1 MDLKITKLGPKL
13 STYRWGTLYIQK
25 ESYNFGF
32 FDFYRSIFIIQ
43 REIVSDLCPH
53 IFDTYFL
60 AKSWN
65 GLYYFAR
72 KHLPAVGIIMP
83 LFCICCKIF
92 KYDSSRS
99 FRLPIE
105 LFYCLAWVYTV
116 QAAVW
121 FMVNIVGSFDILFR
135 YLSFCLFVT
144 RVAYVVAISALPDQ
158 SNQYLQSSWWAPRTC
173 NWDT

>member
-1 MDLKITKLGPKL
+1 MFEASESLQQVEGTKKKK
-13 STYRWGTLYIQK
+13 STSFHQYSWNSEVSAWSVDPIRQLIL
-25 ESYNFGF
+25 
-32 FDFYRSIFIIQ
+32 IILC
-43 REIVSDLCPH
+43 EIVSDLCPH

-65 GLYYFAR
+65 GLYDFAK

-105 LFYCLAWVYTV
+105 LFYCLAWVYTF

-135 YLSFCLFVT
+135 FFSYFYDFHNCMV
-144 RVAYVVAISALPDQ
+144 I
-158 SNQYLQSSWWAPRTC
+158 
-173 NWDT
+173 

>member
-1 MDLKITKLGPKL
+1 
-13 STYRWGTLYIQK
+13 
-25 ESYNFGF
+25 
-32 FDFYRSIFIIQ
+32 
-43 REIVSDLCPH
+43 
-53 IFDTYFL
+53 
-60 AKSWN
+60 
-65 GLYYFAR
+65 
-72 KHLPAVGIIMP
+72 MP

-135 YLSFCLFVT
+135 FFSYFYDLHKCLVI
-144 RVAYVVAISALPDQ
+144 Y
-158 SNQYLQSSWWAPRTC
+158 RTC
-173 NWDT
+173 AIITRGLYTFYPIFEGLKCFFTGAFFVKFWTYVWLVFKSGFKSRAGYSGVPTVICFSHLSNCNWWKNSYVFFLVVFLIQCQSLAPGMAYEINMSRYPHN